1 MLFIEA
7 MADAAVSLGIKRDDA
22 LKIAAGTIMG
32 SGKLCLDTGTN
43 PAVLKDMVCSP
54 GGTTIAGVMALEENG
69 FRNAVIKSVTAAYD
83 KTEISEVTI
92 YTDGACSGNPGPGG
106 WAAILIAGNFKK
118 ELSGGE
124 AQTTNNR
131 MELAGVING
140 LRALKRPCKVTI
152 YSDSAYVV
160 NAFNQNWLAKWMTN
174 GWKNSAKAEVAN
186 ADLWKELAV
195 LTATHQ
201 VTFSKVKGHAD
212 DELNNRCDEL
222 AVAESRKFK

>member
-1 MLFIEA
+1 
-7 MADAAVSLGIKRDDA
+7 
-22 LKIAAGTIMG
+22 MG
-32 SGKLCLDTGTN
+32 
-43 PAVLKDMVCSP
+43 
-54 GGTTIAGVMALEENG
+54 
-69 FRNAVIKSVTAAYD
+69 
-83 KTEISEVTI
+83 EISEVTI

-106 WAAILIAGNFKK
+106 WAAILIAGNYKK

-195 LTATHQ
+195 LTATHK
-201 VTFSKVKGHAD
+201 VTFSKVKGHAN